1 VHCIMVNRKFV
12 DRTSN
17 TKEETDKEKEEVDV
31 HHVPFKVEYEG
42 PANVDVKFTGK
53 SVTSGDSSVLI
64 NQFRGR
70 PLHGEEL
77 KLPKN
82 FEGVVASDLK
92 GSSEDTTEDSLSS
105 EGAEISLVKKFDSM
119 TYWNWDRLPSGMDKH
134 VKLIDWLELSEVLH
148 EPIQNSC
155 D

>member
-92 GSSEDTTEDSLSS
+92 GSSEDTTEDSSSS